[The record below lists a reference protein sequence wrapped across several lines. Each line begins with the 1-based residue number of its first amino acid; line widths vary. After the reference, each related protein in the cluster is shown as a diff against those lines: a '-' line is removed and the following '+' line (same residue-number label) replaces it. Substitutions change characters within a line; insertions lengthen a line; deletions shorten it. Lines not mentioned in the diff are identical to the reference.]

1 MISKKAL
8 RKICALLLTLA
19 SIATMSIAPALNA
32 SAQSTGYYIR
42 GTTTKNAL
50 SYSVNEPVTYK
61 FSLYDSNNNRVGGQ
75 TVNYSYNYDAPVN
88 AFQSEKA
95 LNLPDLI
102 TNPIPAQ
109 SDSVTTSA
117 TEDVSIEIPG
127 INHAGCIYFALWT
140 TVGGQYVQVLGGVA
154 VDFDNIKRVT
164 EKPANFNNYWTDV
177 VDGLVKGNEN
187 SFDNDNINYIDAE
200 EYPDSTFT
208 SYTLGDCDYELNNNN
223 GKLKN
228 YKAFWENQNTEAR
241 ITILKEDVTANFPV
255 DPNNFTIYDVKIESG
270 CEFPVS
276 GYLSVPKNVTSA
288 PIQVYYHG
296 YGLSSSNVVPL
307 NDQICFDMN
316 NCGLPNG
323 LKDEEY
329 TRIREHVEKD
339 NSREFSNKL
348 NESLNTSCY
357 TKTVKRVIRGLQ
369 FVKSVSTANGYTCG
383 WNQKNLAVEGG
394 SYAGFQSF
402 VAAALDNQVTS
413 CTALIPWMCEPGSEY
428 YGCISSTFRPE
439 YVKDNTVIDYFN
451 TVNFAEMIN
460 PNCKVAISNVGLGD
474 TLCPAYGII
483 VLYNTLCKNVYNVF
497 AKFYQD
503 SGHGDTPSYPDYYKT
518 KNNEYITEKFR
529 LAGVTLTDGTL
540 KIGKGADPDILN
552 ATYFQKDPNIE
563 HIVLNAPQNTIAQEA
578 FRDLYNLEDF
588 TCGDG
593 GYVKTV
599 STSAFYD
606 CPLLISVNF
615 GKGLEE
621 IKGFA
626 FNNCTA
632 LKNITIPEAAES
644 KTLTVGGGAFSSAVS
659 LESIVFTGSA
669 ANVSVRPDAFA
680 YTIYEN
686 VPEVKVD
693 ESSQAFTQLRD
704 IKVPVGTAESNSE
717 FSLNI
722 NPGSLTYNYDTKTLT
737 VGENVTSLSKE
748 RVDAFL
754 ATLNNVSRS
763 DVEAI
768 VINGKV
774 DVGEQAF
781 NSMTS
786 LTSLTFGENGCFTT
800 IGSLAFWGCHTRG
813 AAGGLGE
820 VSLPKGLV
828 KISER
833 GLQGSGITVLTIP
846 EAVDGS
852 SITIEN
858 FILGDWDATYK
869 VVFADTTTYD
879 VEGSSNPYIF
889 PGSANDGILPFPD
902 WTFNNQSGAAVY
914 AKEGT
919 NAYEKLSEILDS
931 AALNPD
937 VILSNGFN
945 NETTLY
951 IEKDN
956 LQIGRKYYDNK
967 SIKKLVIDAKGVV
980 LNKEEGKGSFE
991 NCSSL
996 QSIEFI
1002 NGGYIKTVGESAFT
1016 SCGLSSVDFPEGLET
1031 IERFAFNG
1039 CLSLTSL
1046 TLPSTVT
1053 VLDDAFLHGVP
1064 NGSTIKIYSSNVDFC
1079 GNPSWAIP
1087 ENLVIYGVK
1096 GSTTETVFAAA
1107 ATNCTFIPLEPTVKP
1122 GDINNNGI
1130 YDDNDLALL
1139 KKILLDESYLND
1151 PAVVLKEAAY
1161 VNEDEVIDIR
1171 DLVSLYKL
1179 VYGIQ

>member
-1 MISKKAL
+1 M
-8 RKICALLLTLA
+8 
-19 SIATMSIAPALNA
+19 
-32 SAQSTGYYIR
+32 
-42 GTTTKNAL
+42 
-50 SYSVNEPVTYK
+50 VN
-61 FSLYDSNNNRVGGQ
+61 DSNN
-75 TVNYSYNYDAPVN
+75 S
-88 AFQSEKA
+88 
-95 LNLPDLI
+95 
-102 TNPIPAQ
+102 
-109 SDSVTTSA
+109 
-117 TEDVSIEIPG
+117 
-127 INHAGCIYFALWT
+127 
-140 TVGGQYVQVLGGVA
+140 
-154 VDFDNIKRVT
+154 
-164 EKPANFNNYWTDV
+164 FN
-177 VDGLVKGNEN
+177 
-187 SFDNDNINYIDAE
+187 NINYIDAAA
-200 EYPDSTFT
+200 YPDSTFT
-208 SYTLGDCDYELNNNN
+208 SYTAEERDYELSNTY
-223 GKLKN
+223 GKLQK
-228 YKAFWENQNTEAR
+228 YKAFWENQNTEAG

-255 DPNNFTIYDVKIESG
+255 DSNNFTIYDVKIESG

-323 LKDEEY
+323 LTSDAY
-329 TRIREHVEKD
+329 TLINSVET
-339 NSREFSNKL
+339 NESREFSNEL
-348 NESLNTSCY
+348 NKSLDTSCY

-394 SYAGFQSF
+394 SYAGFQSI
-402 VAAALDNQVTS
+402 VAAALDHEVTR

-428 YGCISSTFRPE
+428 YGCMSSTFRPE
-439 YVKDNTVIDYFN
+439 YVKDNTVLDYFN

-460 PNCKVAISNVGLGD
+460 PDCQVSLPLIGLGD

-483 VLYNTLCKNVYNVF
+483 VLYNTLCENVTNVF

-503 SGHGDTPSYPDYYKT
+503 TGHGNTPAFADYKYT
-518 KNNEYITEKFR
+518 TNNEYITEKFNFT
-529 LAGVTLTDGTL
+529 GVTLSGGTL
-540 KIGKGADPDILN
+540 TISEGADPNILN
-552 ATYFQKDPNIE
+552 SNYFQEDSNIE
-563 HIVLNAPQNTIAQEA
+563 HIVLNAPQDTIAHEA
-578 FRDLYNLEDF
+578 FKNCCNLKDF

-599 STSAFYD
+599 STSAFMS
-606 CPLLISVNF
+606 CESLTSVNF

-621 IKGFA
+621 IQGFA
-626 FNNCTA
+626 FINCTA

-644 KTLTVGGGAFSSAVS
+644 KTLTVGGGAFSAATS

-680 YTIYEN
+680 YTYYKN
-686 VPEVKVD
+686 VPKVTVN
-693 ESSQAFTQLRD
+693 ESSQAFTDLSA

-722 NPGSLTYNYDTKTLT
+722 NPGALAYDYNTNTLT
-737 VGENVTSLSKE
+737 VGETTTSLSEE
-748 RVDAFL
+748 RIDNYL
-754 ATLNNVSRS
+754 ATLKSVSRS
-763 DVEAI
+763 DVKAI

-774 DVGEQAF
+774 AVGDVAF

-786 LTSLTFGENGCFTT
+786 LTSLTFGTNGCFTT
-800 IGSLAFWGCHTRG
+800 IGSHVFLGCYPENQV
-813 AAGGLGE
+813 GLGE
-820 VSLPKGLV
+820 ISLPKGL
-828 KISER
+828 KSIADF
-833 GLQGSGITVLTIP
+833 GLNDSGITVLTIP
-846 EAVDGS
+846 EAVEGDT
-852 SITIEN
+852 ITIGN
-858 FILGDWDATYK
+858 YILGDGSAAYK
-869 VVFADTTTYD
+869 VVFADTTTYVD
-879 VEGSSNPYIF
+879 DTSNPYKFSGTDPF
-889 PGSANDGILPFPD
+889 PG
-902 WTFNNQSGAAVY
+902 WTFYSQTGAAVY
-914 AKEGT
+914 AEDGT
-919 NAYEKLSEILDS
+919 NANKAINAVQP

-937 VILSNGFN
+937 AILSYDR
-945 NETTLY
+945 ETLY

-956 LQIGRKYYDNK
+956 LEIGRKYNGYN
-967 SIKKLVIDAKGVV
+967 SITKLVIDAKGVV
-980 LNKEEGKGSFE
+980 LNHEDAGGAFEGF
-991 NCSSL
+991 SSL

-1002 NGGYIKTVGESAFT
+1002 NGGYIKTVGMSAFT
-1016 SCGLSSVDFPEGLET
+1016 GCTSLSSVDFPEGLES
-1031 IERFAFNG
+1031 IERFSFGSCN
-1039 CLSLTSL
+1039 SLTSI

-1151 PAVVLKEAAY
+1151 PAVLAEAAY
-1161 VNEDEVIDIR
+1161 VNEDAVIDIR